1 MRPPHTRV
9 SIEARVKIDVQSE
22 VGRLESVLL
31 HRPGNEIVRM
41 TQHDLDRMLF
51 DDILSAAE
59 AAREHSVMADIMAAT
74 GAEVL
79 EFDDLLAS
87 ALAAADRDALRDLV
101 ARCCNS
107 AGAPGAAAALSEW
120 PGRELATAL
129 IEGVYWRELDARQT
143 SLAHV
148 AAQLRE
154 PDPMA
159 LRPLPNL
166 MFLRDPCITVFD
178 RVVQGRMA
186 TPARAREPEIV
197 AFALKHAPEIRAQLT
212 FRASDAL
219 GEALHSVEGGD
230 VLVLSSRV
238 LMIGCSERTHPA
250 TIERLARE
258 ALFPL
263 HPGLQRVYAVVM
275 PTARS
280 VMHLD
285 TILTQVDTHL
295 FLGHAPLI
303 VGSPRKP
310 ALPVVRIDRDGPAA
324 VMAKASSFDILR
336 EEFGRQTKLVPCGG
350 DDPLHQER
358 EQWTDGANAIALGPG
373 GIILYSRNRKTVA
386 ALERHGMQELH
397 LPLEEPTD
405 ERNDRVAQAMSKLE
419 EQPTVFTFTGSE
431 LSRARGGGRC
441 LSMPLRRTAR

>member
-1 MRPPHTRV
+1 M
-9 SIEARVKIDVQSE
+9 KIDVQSE

-31 HRPGNEIVRM
+31 HRPGGEVVRM

-51 DDILSAAE
+51 DDILSPAE
-59 AAREHSVMADIMAAT
+59 AAREHSVMADIMRAT

-79 EFDDLLAS
+79 ELDDLLTA
-87 ALAAADRDALRDLV
+87 ALEAAQTADVEALV
-101 ARCCNS
+101 QRCCS
-107 AGAPGAAAALSEW
+107 IAGSPCAAEPLASWEAPK
-120 PGRELATAL
+120 LARAL
-129 IEGVYWRELDARQT
+129 IEGVYWREIDAPQP

-148 AAQLRE
+148 TALVRE

-166 MFLRDPCITVFD
+166 MFLRDPCISVFD

-186 TPARAREPEIV
+186 TSARAREPELV
-197 AFALKHAPEIRAQLT
+197 AFALRHAPSVTAPVSFET
-212 FRASDAL
+212 SNGF
-219 GEALHSVEGGD
+219 GEAYHSIEGGD
-230 VLVLSSRV
+230 VLVLSGKA
-238 LMIGCSERTHPA
+238 LMIGCSERTLPT
-250 TIERLARE
+250 TIERLARD
-258 ALFPL
+258 ALFPS
-263 HPGLQRVYAVVM
+263 HRGLERVYAVIM

-285 TILTQVDTHL
+285 TILTQVDRNL

-303 VGSPRKP
+303 AGTPRKP
-310 ALPVVRIDRDGPAA
+310 ALPVVRIERGGPAA
-324 VMAKASSFDILR
+324 IMAKASAYDVLR

-386 ALERHGMQELH
+386 ALEQHGLRELH
-397 LPLEEPTD
+397 LPLVEPAD
-405 ERNDRVAQAMSKLE
+405 ERNARVAEAMANLQAA
-419 EQPTVFTFTGSE
+419 PTVFTFTGSE

-441 LSMPLRRTAR
+441 LSMPLRRKAL

>member
-1 MRPPHTRV
+1 M
-9 SIEARVKIDVQSE
+9 KIDVHSE

-31 HRPGNEIVRM
+31 HRPGDEIVRM

-59 AAREHSVMADIMAAT
+59 AAREHEVMADIIAAT

-79 EFDDLLAS
+79 ELEDVLTTSLE
-87 ALAAADRDALRDLV
+87 AAPTATLEALV
-101 ARCCNS
+101 ARCCAS
-107 AGAPGAAAALSEW
+107 AGCPSAAAVLSKW
-120 PGRELATAL
+120 PAATLAKAL
-129 IEGVYWRELDARQT
+129 IEGVYWRDLEAQQS

-148 AAQLRE
+148 AALLRE
-154 PDPMA
+154 ADPMA

-186 TPARAREPEIV
+186 TPARAREPELV
-197 AFALKHAPEIRAQLT
+197 AFALQHSPKVGARLSFETADSLT
-212 FRASDAL
+212 
-219 GEALHSVEGGD
+219 EAYDCIEGGD
-230 VLVLSSRV
+230 VLVLKRDV
-238 LMIGCSERTHPA
+238 LMIGCSERTLPT
-250 TIERLARE
+250 TIERLSRE
-258 ALFPL
+258 ALFPS
-263 HPGLQRVYAVVM
+263 HPDLQRVYAVVM

-285 TILTQVDTHL
+285 TILTQVDREL

-303 VGSPRKP
+303 SGTQRKP
-310 ALPVVRIDRDGPAA
+310 ALPVVRIDRHGPAA
-324 VMAKASSFDILR
+324 IMAKASAFDVLK

-386 ALERHGMQELH
+386 ALVERGFRELH
-397 LPLEEPTD
+397 LPLVEPED
-405 ERNDRVAQAMSKLE
+405 ERNERVAEAMANLE
-419 EQPTVFTFTGSE
+419 AQPTVFTFTGSE

-441 LSMPLRRTAR
+441 LSMPLRRKPL

>member
-1 MRPPHTRV
+1 M
-9 SIEARVKIDVQSE
+9 KIDVQSE

-31 HRPGNEIVRM
+31 HRPGDEIVRM

-59 AAREHSVMADIMAAT
+59 AAHEHSVMADIMAAT
-74 GAEVL
+74 GATVL
-79 EFDDLLAS
+79 ELEDLLTASVEAASTADVENLVSRCCNIAGSPSAAS
-87 ALAAADRDALRDLV
+87 AL
-101 ARCCNS
+101 S
-107 AGAPGAAAALSEW
+107 TW
-120 PGRELATAL
+120 PGRKLAKAL
-129 IEGVYWRELDARQT
+129 IEGVYWRELDAHQS

-148 AAQLRE
+148 TAQLRE

-166 MFLRDPCITVFD
+166 MFLRDPCISVFD

-186 TPARAREPEIV
+186 TPARAREPELV
-197 AFALKHAPEIRAQLT
+197 AFALRHAPEISAPLSFET
-212 FRASDAL
+212 ADAL
-219 GEALHSVEGGD
+219 SEAYHCIEGGD
-230 VLVLSSRV
+230 VLVLSPQA
-238 LMIGCSERTHPA
+238 LMIGCSERTMPA

-258 ALFPL
+258 ALFPS
-263 HPGLQRVYAVVM
+263 HRALQRVYAVVM

-285 TILTQVDTHL
+285 TILTQVDRNL
-295 FLGHAPLI
+295 FLGHVPLI
-303 VGSPRKP
+303 AGSPRKP
-310 ALPVVRIDRDGPAA
+310 ALPVIRIEQDGPAA
-324 VMAKASSFDILR
+324 IMAKASTFDVLR

-386 ALERHGMQELH
+386 ALEQHGMQELH
-397 LPLEEPTD
+397 LPLEEPAD
-405 ERNDRVAQAMSKLE
+405 ERNARVADAMAHLSDN
-419 EQPTVFTFTGSE
+419 PTVFTFTGSE

-441 LSMPLRRTAR
+441 LSMPLRRKAL

>member
-1 MRPPHTRV
+1 MKV
-9 SIEARVKIDVQSE
+9 DVQSE

-31 HRPGNEIVRM
+31 HRPGDEIVRM

-59 AAREHSVMADIMAAT
+59 AAREHEVMANIIAAT

-79 EFDDLLAS
+79 VLENLLSAS
-87 ALAAADRDALRDLV
+87 LEAADTASVETLV
-101 ARCCNS
+101 GRCCESGGCPS
-107 AGAPGAAAALSEW
+107 AAPILSEW
-120 PGRELATAL
+120 PARKLAKSL
-129 IEGVYWRELDARQT
+129 IEGVYWRELEAQQS

-148 AAQLRE
+148 TALLRE

-186 TPARAREPEIV
+186 TPARAREPALV
-197 AFALKHAPEIRAQLT
+197 AFALQHSPTISAPLSFETADSL
-212 FRASDAL
+212 A
-219 GEALHSVEGGD
+219 EAYDCIEGGD
-230 VLVLSSRV
+230 VLVLKSDV
-238 LMIGCSERTHPA
+238 LMIGCSERTLPT
-250 TIERLARE
+250 TIERLSRE
-258 ALFPL
+258 ALFPS
-263 HPGLQRVYAVVM
+263 HPNLQRVYAVVM

-285 TILTQVDTHL
+285 TILTQVDRNL

-303 VGSPRKP
+303 SGTPRKP
-310 ALPVVRIDRDGPAA
+310 ALPVVRIVRGGPAA
-324 VMAKASSFDILR
+324 IMANASALDVLR

-373 GIILYSRNRKTVA
+373 GVILYSRNRKTVA
-386 ALERHGMQELH
+386 ALEERGFRELH
-397 LPLEEPTD
+397 LPLVEPQD
-405 ERNDRVAQAMSKLE
+405 ERNERVAEAMANLE
-419 EQPTVFTFTGSE
+419 QQQTVFTFTGSE

-441 LSMPLRRTAR
+441 LSMPLRRKTL

>member
-1 MRPPHTRV
+1 M
-9 SIEARVKIDVQSE
+9 KIDVHSE

-31 HRPGNEIVRM
+31 HRPGDEIVRM

-59 AAREHSVMADIMAAT
+59 ASREHEVMANIMAAT
-74 GAEVL
+74 GAQVL
-79 EFDDLLAS
+79 ELEDLLTAALRSAPTPKLEALVGRCCAS
-87 ALAAADRDALRDLV
+87 ADCPSAAAVLAQWPADR
-101 ARCCNS
+101 
-107 AGAPGAAAALSEW
+107 
-120 PGRELATAL
+120 LAKAL
-129 IEGVYWRELDARQT
+129 IEGVYWRDLEAQQS

-148 AAQLRE
+148 AALLRE

-186 TPARAREPEIV
+186 TPARAREPELV
-197 AFALKHAPEIRAQLT
+197 AFALQHSPTVSAPLSFETAD
-212 FRASDAL
+212 SL
-219 GEALHSVEGGD
+219 GEAYHCIEGGD
-230 VLVLSSRV
+230 VLVLKREV
-238 LMIGCSERTHPA
+238 LMIGCSERTLPT
-250 TIERLARE
+250 TIERLSRE
-258 ALFPL
+258 ALFPS
-263 HPGLQRVYAVVM
+263 HPDLQRVYAVVM

-285 TILTQVDTHL
+285 TILTQVDRKL

-303 VGSPRKP
+303 AGTPRKP
-310 ALPVVRIDRDGPAA
+310 ALPVVRVDRDGPAA
-324 VMAKASSFDILR
+324 IMAKASAFDVLR
-336 EEFGRQTKLVPCGG
+336 DEFGRETKLVPCGG
-350 DDPLHQER
+350 EDPLHQER

-386 ALERHGMQELH
+386 ALQQRGFRELH
-397 LPLEEPTD
+397 LPLVEPAD
-405 ERNDRVAQAMSKLE
+405 ERNERVADAMANLGS
-419 EQPTVFTFTGSE
+419 QPTVFTFTGSE

-441 LSMPLRRTAR
+441 LSMPLRRKTL